1 MQVQEKNI
9 RGFNLLELLVVI
21 VIISVISAAAYPNFS
36 SWKKER
42 EVRGAAVKIKNLIS
56 NINSQVQRGHYA
68 FVQVQV
74 EEGEDSASKDEPK
87 PRLVTVTSKGLR
99 MDSFVNNMRE
109 VENWRTEFSVRC
121 GPNSNGWDDDGSSS
135 KKLEVAQIKFENIVV
150 NFKNKY
156 GTVCFSKD
164 GTYYSGDGQFVS
176 DDEVVSGFWI
186 CGRSS
191 TIKECIVR
199 GESDN
204 PNAIHDN
211 IFEVSWSRFGNV
223 ILEKWSK
230 SKTDWI
236 LQ

>member
-1 MQVQEKNI
+1 MQAQEKKI
-9 RGFNLLELLVVI
+9 KGFNILELLVVL
-21 VIISVISAAAYPNFS
+21 VIISVISAVAYPNFS

-68 FVQVQV
+68 FVQVEV
-74 EEGEDSASKDEPK
+74 EEVAGKDE
-87 PRLVTVTSKGLR
+87 LIVTSKGLR
-99 MDSFVNNMRE
+99 MDSFFNNMRE
-109 VENWRTEFSVRC
+109 VPNWKTMFSVRC
-121 GPNSNGWDDDGSSS
+121 AGGATSTVDYWDDDGSSS
-135 KKLEVAQIKFENIVV
+135 EKLEVAQLKFENIVV
-150 NFKNKY
+150 NFENKY

-164 GTYYSGDGQFVS
+164 GTYYSGDEQFES
-176 DDEVVSGFWI
+176 NDEVVSGFWI

-191 TIKECIVR
+191 TIKECKMKD
-199 GESDN
+199 GSDN

-223 ILEKWSK
+223 TLGKWSE
-230 SKTDWI
+230 SRTDWV

>member
-42 EVRGAAVKIKNLIS
+42 EVRSAAVKIKNLIS

-68 FVQVQV
+68 FVQVEV
-74 EEGEDSASKDEPK
+74 IATSEEVDGKDE
-87 PRLVTVTSKGLR
+87 LIVTSKGLH

-109 VENWRTEFSVRC
+109 VDEWKTDFSVRC
-121 GPNSNGWDDDGSSS
+121 AGGATSTIGWDDDGSSS
-135 KKLEVAQIKFENIVV
+135 DKLEVAQIKFEDIVV
-150 NFKNKY
+150 NFEDDY

-164 GTYYSGDGQFVS
+164 GTYYSGDSEF
-176 DDEVVSGFWI
+176 EVDSGFWI
-186 CGRSS
+186 CSRSL
-191 TIKECIVR
+191 TIKKCKAQE
-199 GESDN
+199 ESGN
-204 PNAIHDN
+204 PSAIHDN

-230 SKTDWI
+230 SKTDKLGSTWV

>member
-21 VIISVISAAAYPNFS
+21 VIISIISAAAYPNFS

-42 EVRGAAVKIKNLIS
+42 EVRSAAVKIKNLIS

-68 FVQVQV
+68 FVQVEV
-74 EEGEDSASKDEPK
+74 VTGKDE
-87 PRLVTVTSKGLR
+87 LIVTSKGLH

-109 VENWRTEFSVRC
+109 VTNWKTDFSVRC
-121 GPNSNGWDDDGSSS
+121 AGGATSTIGWDDDGSSS
-135 KKLEVAQIKFENIVV
+135 DKLEVAQIKFEDIVV
-150 NFKNKY
+150 NFEDDY

-164 GTYYSGDGQFVS
+164 GTYYSGDSEFGVA
-176 DDEVVSGFWI
+176 SGFWI
-186 CGRSS
+186 CSRSS
-191 TIKECIVR
+191 TIKKCKVQE
-199 GESDN
+199 GSDN